1 MFKFITNRPF
11 WVNLLVVTLLA
22 ALLIFLSL
30 KMLGFITKH
39 GQFLEV
45 PSVIGK
51 KTDEAVK
58 FLEAKGFE
66 VSIQDSVYV
75 DTAKMGVVL
84 KQLPD
89 PNSTVKINRTVYLTV
104 NRLTLPLVD
113 MPSLQGKTL
122 NYALDI
128 LKRSHLTL
136 GDTTFRPDF
145 MMGSVLEQHYRG
157 NAIPSGAKLPW
168 GSKVD
173 LVIGS
178 GLSQERF
185 MVPDLLGMTLSE
197 AKLLLE
203 QNNITLAAIVPD
215 AGVTDTLGAF
225 VYKQNPP
232 RYNDEKQPVY
242 IQSGQV
248 MDLWV
253 SKEMKV
259 VKDTTAQNVSPKKE
273 KSNEY

>member
-11 WVNLLVVTLLA
+11 WVNLLIVLLLA
-22 ALLIFLSL
+22 FLLVFLSL
-30 KMLGFITKH
+30 KLLGIITKH

-45 PSVIGK
+45 PSVVGK
-51 KTDEAVK
+51 KTEDAVK

-75 DTAKMGVVL
+75 DTAKMGIVL

-104 NRLTLPLVD
+104 NRVTLPLVD
-113 MPSLQGKTL
+113 MPSLQGKTMG
-122 NYALDI
+122 YALEI

-145 MMGSVLEQHYRG
+145 MMGSVLEQNYKG
-157 NAIPSGAKLPW
+157 NAIASGAKLPW
-168 GSKVD
+168 GSRID

-185 MVPDLLGMTLSE
+185 LVPDLVGMPLGE
-197 AKLLLE
+197 AKLILE
-203 QNNITLAAIVPD
+203 QNGITLAAIVAD
-215 AGVTDTLGAF
+215 AGITDTLNAY

-232 RYNDEKQPVY
+232 RFTEDKQAVFV
-242 IQSGQV
+242 QSGQV
-248 MDLWV
+248 MDVWI

-259 VKDTTAQNVSPKKE
+259 LKDSTVKKTSTND
-273 KSNEY
+273 NE